1 MHPDEANSAIT
12 AVSSGNA
19 ATLTYTVAPQPFR
32 YQALFAIL
40 IAAPPGKQ
48 EKTGFL
54 NFWRRTIGG
63 GPEQRQIKKSQAA
76 FARCFARQ
84 LEVRNS
90 YIVVSVTCALLSH
103 GQPYW
108 GMLWATAYGLYFG
121 GAAANGCC
129 VSSLPQTGE
138 AQQTMEVTEGNDK
151 AWEYEGAA
159 VREVLSFRDVV
170 SLLPSIALTV
180 EDGPPYVVGIPNP
193 VVRPNALQV
202 FTVSPNQ
209 IYQFVYLHALTVIPP
224 SSLPATERNLGKVLL
239 QHEYDTIR
247 TLSSD
252 FDAVTFC
259 ALTERLWE
267 ARLKTLQIPLC
278 RDGVEYAESH

>member
-19 ATLTYTVAPQPFR
+19 ATLTYTVAPHPFG
-32 YQALFAIL
+32 YQTLFAIL
-40 IAAPPGKQ
+40 ITTPPGKQ
-48 EKTGFL
+48 EKEGLL
-54 NFWRRTIGG
+54 NFWRRAIGS
-63 GPEQRQIKKSQAA
+63 GPEQRQIKQSQTA

-84 LEVRNS
+84 LEVRTS
-90 YIVVSVTCALLSH
+90 YVVVSVACALLSY

-108 GMLWATAYGLYFG
+108 GMLWATAHGLYFRG
-121 GAAANGCC
+121 GAGNSRF
-129 VSSLPQTGE
+129 VSSLLKTGE
-138 AQQTMEVTEGNDK
+138 AQQIMEATEDNDEDWGCE
-151 AWEYEGAA
+151 AAA
-159 VREVLSFRDVV
+159 VREVLSFRDIV

-209 IYQFVYLHALTVIPP
+209 IYQFVYLHSLTVIPP
-224 SSLPATERNLGKVLL
+224 SSLPAKERNLEKVLL
-239 QHEYDTIR
+239 QHEYDAIR
-247 TLSSD
+247 TFPSD

-278 RDGVEYAESH
+278 RDGVEYAASH